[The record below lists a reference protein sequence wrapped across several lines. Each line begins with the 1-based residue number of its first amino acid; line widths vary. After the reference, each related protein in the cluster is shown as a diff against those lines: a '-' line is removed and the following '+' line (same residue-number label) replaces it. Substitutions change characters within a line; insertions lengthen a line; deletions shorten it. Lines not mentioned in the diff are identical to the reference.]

1 MQSQCQPIESSQFA
15 VRQQLLLTKNT
26 QISSG
31 ELEKSATKPVYFQAN
46 FAGYMDMHSD
56 ASKVADYLANHQD
69 WFCSCATP
77 MKTELLGNNA
87 YILAIGRRG
96 ALGYQVET
104 KIAIVLEPEINGR
117 YLMQSI
123 PVPDYNP
130 SGYDVNYQGTMEL
143 VEVPAVG
150 DEVKTKINWQMHL
163 GVRVRFPQFVYKLPL
178 SLIQTT
184 GVLRR
189 AQPLRGSPFRTN
201 SAANFSSSNL

>member
-15 VRQQLLLTKNT
+15 VLQQLLLTKNT

-46 FAGYMDMHSD
+46 FADCMEMHSS
-56 ASKVADYLANHQD
+56 AGKVADYLANHQD

-87 YILAIGRRG
+87 YILAIGRLG

-117 YLMQSI
+117 YLMQNI
-123 PVPDYNP
+123 PVPNYNP
-130 SGYDVNYQGTMEL
+130 GGYEVDYKAIMEL
-143 VEVPAVG
+143 VEIPG
-150 DEVKTKINWQMHL
+150 NEVKTNINWQIHL
-163 GVRVRFPQFVYKLPL
+163 GVRVKFPKFIDKLPL

-189 AQPLRGSPFRTN
+189 APIRL
-201 SAANFSSSNL
+201 